1 MSEYNMTHTGKE
13 LDDAINK
20 VRSGYIMPE
29 GAKQITSNG
38 THDVK
43 AYENAI
49 VDVPVSKWALGTLT
63 GSGKAGDTFTVPYSS
78 IGFIPKRAVL
88 IAASSSAKV
97 ANGVICFHAGETSSR
112 YWHFGSSTS
121 TVTSGHDDVLATFG
135 SNGITFPAISSASKY
150 AAVNYIWFAM
160 G

>member
-20 VRSGYIMPE
+20 VKSGYIKPS
-29 GAKQITSNG
+29 GSKNISANG

-43 AYENAI
+43 QYEN
-49 VDVPVSKWALGTLT
+49 VVVNVPISKLSYGALT

-97 ANGVICFHAGETSSR
+97 ANGVICFHTGETSSR

-121 TVTSGHDDVLATFG
+121 DVTSGHDDVLATFS
-135 SNGITFPAISSASKY
+135 SNGITFPAISSAGKY